1 MDNPVIKFTGLNNRL
16 RPSEFPVKD
25 GQKDY
30 GRLFKAVN
38 VQFDNNGQ
46 ALLPCQNLSSVY
58 AGDCHSIHVSH
69 VGTLFVENDNLY
81 KLSAPL
87 PVELLSNIGADRVF
101 YALVGDTVY
110 FSNGTFSGR
119 YVKGDLTAKEWGVA
133 VPDAPDVAAIT
144 TGGMFAG
151 DYRVAIT
158 WIAGSESGAVNSVK
172 VTVAEGGGI
181 SLTNFPTAPDY
192 VTHFA
197 VWLSSVNGETL
208 YLYDEYPVATS
219 SVNLV
224 KHIGTIP
231 LETQFGAPPEP
242 ESDGVMCAHYG
253 QIFYSDGPYLRYTH
267 IGTRGP
273 NYGIQFPFNYF
284 PIDTTD
290 IQLIIS
296 MPNVLYVGTDK
307 GIYRIVNINGDVPP
321 ILEPLIDCAA
331 VKGSECYDPNGN
343 SAYFMSDR
351 GVIMATT
358 QGLQEITYND
368 VAIPSYL
375 SGSSTITEIDGIKYF
390 LFFGEGGVDNPL
402 ANAEWLAANG
412 VPEGWAI
419 NLETGAVSQYEGFD
433 INNVSNGYVAN
444 STGIHKFA
452 AVYDGIGTIQ
462 TAKHNFE
469 SSTQKRISDA
479 FTQVDGGKTVLTV
492 ITDNSTVNY
501 NIRASSGIENIKTNL
516 AKGAKGQFWQFT
528 IANKTGENAKV
539 ESIELVVQ
547 PIKRH

>member
-224 KHIGTIP
+224 KSIGTIP